1 MKTLVFL
8 AAALTSLAVAQ
19 AQNFTVTLDPAQDGN
34 SALLPGHGS
43 GTLTLDTTLDTLT
56 FNNITFSGLSA
67 PATAGHIHGPAPP
80 GMTAGVLYTLGQAAG
95 MGGFFTLGSTSG
107 SINGTL
113 QLVTLG
119 TLTVPTQISQ
129 LENGLWYINIH
140 DLPSFG
146 GGEIR
151 GQILPV
157 PEPSAL
163 PLLGIGVCGLWLLLR
178 RRRSR

>member
-1 MKTLVFL
+1 MKKLAFL
-8 AAALTSLAVAQ
+8 GAIVTSLAVAQ
-19 AQNFTVTLDPAQDGN
+19 AQNFTVTMDGAQE
-34 SALLPGHGS
+34 PGGGGTGSGS
-43 GTLTLDTTLDTLT
+43 GTLTLNTTLDTLT

-67 PATAGHIHGPAPP
+67 VSLASHIHGPAAQ
-80 GMTAGVLYTLGQAAG
+80 GVNASVLYNLGL
-95 MGGFFTLGSTSG
+95 GGFVTLGSTSG
-107 SINGTL
+107 SFNGTL

-129 LENGLWYINIH
+129 LESGLWYMNIH
-140 DLPSFG
+140 DNPFPA
-146 GGEIR
+146 GEIR

-163 PLLGIGVCGLWLLLR
+163 PLLGIGICGLWLLLR

>member
-1 MKTLVFL
+1 MKKLVFL
-8 AAALTSLAVAQ
+8 AATLTSLAVAQ
-19 AQNFTVTLDPAQDGN
+19 AQNFTVTMTPAQDGN
-34 SALLPGHGS
+34 SSSLPGHGS

-67 PATAGHIHGPAPP
+67 VSTAGHIHGPGAP
-80 GMTAGVLYTLGQAAG
+80 GVSVGVLYTLGQPAG

-113 QLVTLG
+113 PLVTLG
-119 TLTVPTQISQ
+119 TYTVPKQ
-129 LENGLWYINIH
+129 LSDLESGLWYINVH
-140 DLPSFG
+140 DSVFP

-157 PEPSAL
+157 PEPSTL

-178 RRRSR
+178 RHRSR

>member
-1 MKTLVFL
+1 MKTLAFL

-34 SALLPGHGS
+34 SSSLPGHGS
-43 GTLTLDTTLDTLT
+43 GTLTLNTTLDTLT

-67 PATAGHIHGPAPP
+67 PSTASHIHGPAAQ
-80 GMTAGVLYTLGQAAG
+80 GVSVGVLYNLGS
-95 MGGFFTLGSTSG
+95 GGFVTLGSTSG
-107 SINGTL
+107 SFNGTL
-113 QLVTLG
+113 HLVTLG
-119 TLTVPTQISQ
+119 TYTVPTQISD
-129 LENGLWYINIH
+129 LESGLWYMNIH
-140 DLPSFG
+140 DQPFP

-163 PLLGIGVCGLWLLLR
+163 PLLGIGVSGLWLLLR

>member
-8 AAALTSLAVAQ
+8 AAILTSLAVAQ
-19 AQNFTVTLDPAQDGN
+19 AQNFTVRMDAAQDGGGTRMG
-34 SALLPGHGS
+34 SGS
-43 GTLTLDTTLDTLT
+43 GTLTLNATLDTLS

-67 PATAGHIHGPAPP
+67 PSTAGHIHGPAPA
-80 GMTAGVLYTLGQAAG
+80 GVSTGVLYTLGG
-95 MGGFFTLGSTSG
+95 PFFTLGTTSG

-113 QLVTLG
+113 QLVAGPGGFDL
-119 TLTVPTQISQ
+119 PTQITQ
-129 LENGLWYINIH
+129 LESSLWYINIH
-140 DLPSFG
+140 DSVFP

-163 PLLGIGVCGLWLLLR
+163 PLLGIGVCGLWLSLR
-178 RRRSR
+178 RHRSR